1 MFSLT
6 ARQAKEIKKLCS
18 TLGLWVYFCVPDKL
32 IQVFH
37 GSDYSSG
44 SLLAVNICSPEC
56 YGGVYF
62 IVPPTPE
69 EIVLLSFA
77 LK

>member
-1 MFSLT
+1 M
-6 ARQAKEIKKLCS
+6 
-18 TLGLWVYFCVPDKL
+18 VYFCVPDKL

-37 GSDYSSG
+37 SSDYSSG

-56 YGGVYF
+56 YDGVYF